1 MKINPYCDLLIG
13 NRPENDSDT
22 QYHEC
27 EDCHRYKI
35 CKKYGCI
42 EVCSLEKIKD
52 AKPSIIEPSY
62 DLLKQEGYFRMSMI
76 SEQVKEIKA
85 CAYAHEASGDA
96 IYGTASTL
104 YQAADTIESLS
115 TKLQAA
121 NMEQSVEGCGGWI
134 PCNEKMPKEHDSIF
148 AKLKGTDKWRDA
160 MFEKTSNEVNVTIEF
175 EDGKRAVK
183 TLHTIDG
190 RWNEGNRGLKFKVI
204 AWQPLPEPYHEH

>member
-62 DLLKQEGYFRMSMI
+62 DLLKQEGYFEMSMI
-76 SEQVKEIKA
+76 RKRVKELRNTSDNIRILKLDG
-85 CAYAHEASGDA
+85 YAKIISE
-96 IYGTASTL
+96 
-104 YQAADTIESLS
+104 AADTIETLS
-115 TKLQAA
+115 AKLAA
-121 NMEQSVEGCGGWI
+121 VNMERSVEGCGGWI

-148 AKLKGTDKWRDA
+148 AKLESTDKWRDA

-183 TLHTIDG
+183 TLHTIDE

>member
-62 DLLKQEGYFRMSMI
+62 DLLKQEGYFEMSMI
-76 SEQVKEIKA
+76 RKRVKELRNTSDNIRILKLDG
-85 CAYAHEASGDA
+85 YAKIISE
-96 IYGTASTL
+96 
-104 YQAADTIESLS
+104 AADTIETLS
-115 TKLQAA
+115 AKLAA
-121 NMEQSVEGCGGWI
+121 VNMERSVEGCGGWI

-148 AKLKGTDKWRDA
+148 AKLKSTDKWRDA

-183 TLHTIDG
+183 TLHTIDE